1 MVYVHFTCWELFF
14 IYLKHLPA
22 KLYFPTNTHL
32 GRKYPFSLCWGK
44 RTFYCEKH
52 ISDKT
57 SITKDIRQSCI
68 FLLFF
73 LYVYYTCCHWHVYS
87 LLFIFILL
95 CNFYGHELVVL
106 RQWGLRFH
114 NIHLRAKRNLRI
126 AIQTCSWAYGTF
138 FCQHARD
145 QCVILKRT
153 HFAVPALNTVSE
165 KNNFNFLLYN
175 LPHD

>member
-57 SITKDIRQSCI
+57 SITKDIRHSCI
-68 FLLFF
+68 CLLHMLSLTRLFF
-73 LYVYYTCCHWHVYS
+73 TIHFYFTMQCLWAWISRTETVGVTFSQYSPACKKEPADSHPNLFLSIWHFFLPACAGSVRHS
-87 LLFIFILL
+87 EANAF
-95 CNFYGHELVVL
+95 
-106 RQWGLRFH
+106 
-114 NIHLRAKRNLRI
+114 
-126 AIQTCSWAYGTF
+126 CSASTKHGV
-138 FCQHARD
+138 R
-145 QCVILKRT
+145 K
-153 HFAVPALNTVSE
+153 
-165 KNNFNFLLYN
+165 K
-175 LPHD
+175 

>member
-22 KLYFPTNTHL
+22 KLYFPTNTHF
-32 GRKYPFSLCWGK
+32 PFVEENVLFIAKNIFQTK
-44 RTFYCEKH
+44 RR
-52 ISDKT
+52 SQ
-57 SITKDIRQSCI
+57 RI
-68 FLLFF
+68 FAIAV
-73 LYVYYTCCHWHVYS
+73 YVYYTCCHWHVYS